1 MSASQRF
8 ARSACILAC
17 LSICVISGCGDSTE
31 RVEQSGTGSSARPTT
46 APAGPGGAADPM
58 LSSDTKRTLMLM
70 EEKKAGPGPQRPVS
84 PAYDRQRGPAGIET
98 QPRGNVAPR

>member
-1 MSASQRF
+1 MSYIPMR
-8 ARSACILAC
+8 ARRVWLILPFVGI
-17 LSICVISGCGDSTE
+17 LGCGDSTE
-31 RVEQSGTGSSARPTT
+31 RVEQSGKSSSARPTT

-58 LSSDTKRTLMLM
+58 LSSDTQRTLMLL